1 MSKTHPTTD
10 AITPGQAELLDLM
23 RDALGPLSR
32 RELLAGAHMSRTM
45 MKRHLLKLQ
54 GAGLLDVTLAVH
66 QADAPGDKRGNKAYL
81 YSITR
86 TGSRALA
93 RHKRLIKLAAQ
104 EIVPP
109 PTYNTAGTFYEP
121 PPRSYYRNEG
131 NKHIASAGVRC

>member
-1 MSKTHPTTD
+1 MSKPHPTTD

-45 MKRHLLKLQ
+45 MGRHLLELQ

-93 RHKRLIKLAAQ
+93 RHKRQFEEAGRDV
-104 EIVPP
+104 VPP
-109 PTYNTAGTFYEP
+109 PTFNTAGTTFEP
-121 PPRSYYRNEG
+121 THRSYYRNAG
-131 NKHIASAGVRC
+131 NKHIASAGVGC